1 MRGVATELVE
11 VTEKVKV
18 VPLFETEAPRSK
30 MWALDE
36 DVVSIPIIETKVD
49 TPPVVLKLVRVTV
62 LVCGVVLVMLKLPDI
77 TIWLMTMLTLS
88 AA

>member
-11 VTEKVKV
+11 VIEKVKL
-18 VPLFETEAPRSK
+18 VPLTETEEPRSK

-49 TPPVVLKLVRVTV
+49 TPPVVLKLVRVMV
-62 LVCGVVLVMLKLPDI
+62 RVAGVVLVMLKLPDI
-77 TIWLMTMLTLS
+77 TSWLMTMLTLS